1 MEINTLRSLV
11 MILGLVL
18 FIAIFFWAWSSKSKK
33 GFDEAA
39 NLPFEESVI
48 PPQQNKNREVD
59 V

>member
-11 MILGLVL
+11 MVLGLVI
-18 FIAIFFWAWSSKSKK
+18 FIAIFIWAWSSKSKK

-39 NLPFEESVI
+39 NLPFEDSI
-48 PPQQNKNREVD
+48 TTPQQMKEPEVD